1 MSKKNFLVGFVILS
15 ITTIAGYGVSKS
27 LNNEAELESLTLPH
41 IEALADGEVKW
52 NHWTQWFSQG
62 FTQNEKAIREQC
74 PKKTET
80 TGGGSGSYNGGSV
93 SGSGSHKQE
102 NPIGRTDIRCTDGNE
117 NCTSI
122 DC

>member
-1 MSKKNFLVGFVILS
+1 MLKKNIFISFAVICLA
-15 ITTIAGYGVSKS
+15 ILAGYGVSKS
-27 LNNEAELESLTLPH
+27 VSDNTDLEVLTLPH